1 MGHNGWP
8 NSEYLWYDI
17 VWDCSII
24 VWDCMILPD
33 MNYWYVWCYMIL
45 LDIYI
50 YIQLYICFKWM
61 KQIFTW
67 EILLEITRD
76 KTSIHQ
82 NNRCLFCGEPGEDL
96 GGRNRHLA
104 SSLERWMDFQAPIFC
119 QEKPLVDSFPL
130 NGTCF
135 QSSFFGW
142 GGVWLILKHLQISM
156 ATLQPEIW
164 RERLYQ
170 SNTVNTRIYC
180 NS

>member
-1 MGHNGWP
+1 
-8 NSEYLWYDI
+8 
-17 VWDCSII
+17 
-24 VWDCMILPD
+24 MILPD

-50 YIQLYICFKWM
+50 YIYIHTIIYMLQMDEANLY
-61 KQIFTW
+61 
-67 EILLEITRD
+67 LRNLVGNYPYLA
-76 KTSIHQ
+76 SIHQ
-82 NNRCLFCGEPGEDL
+82 KPVSFLRGTAGCVYAKKTRWTVYPGEDL

-119 QEKPLVDSFPL
+119 QEKPLVGSFPL

-135 QSSFFGW
+135 QSSLFGW

-170 SNTVNTRIYC
+170 SNTVNTCIYC